1 MDKLKMH
8 TSNKADENFRKL
20 VAMFPNAVTETIN
33 ENGEVVRA
41 IDKDVLMQEISC
53 TVVDGNEERYQFT
66 WPDKKKSVLLA
77 NAPINKTLR
86 PVRED
91 ESVPTGA
98 DSEGKPYCSS
108 GSVNFDTTDNLYI
121 EGDNLEVLKLLQETY
136 LGKIKMIYID
146 PPYNTGND
154 FVYEDDFAQ
163 STDEYLAN
171 SGQYDE
177 DGNRMV
183 QNPESNGRFHTDWLN
198 MIYPRLRLAK
208 DLLSEQGVL
217 VISIDDNEIENMR
230 KCCDDIFGE
239 DNLVNCFIW
248 NCSTA
253 GGIRPKFASKTH
265 EYILVYAKNKNAMD
279 MIYAP
284 LSSDAIKMYTQK
296 DEKGL
301 YRDKDFVFK
310 NKSTNNNQKY
320 GIECP
325 DGEVVYPKDGYI
337 YRFIRPKFDEALQ
350 ENMVTFKKTN
360 TGPLVTA
367 DGKQAHWNIYIRKY
381 LGEAMGAPSTLI
393 PKEMM
398 SIYNVGTQC
407 VQDLFD
413 GVRVFENVK
422 PVDVITYLVNMLSS
436 TGDTILDFFSGSA
449 TTAHAVMQL
458 NAEDG
463 GHRKF
468 IMVQLPEKTDEKSE
482 AYKAGYKNICEIG
495 KERIRRAGKKMKENL
510 EQNGID
516 IQYLHKESKNAPLKN
531 ICGFNVPAIPARWG
545 SADETEENKAIAESL
560 DIGFRVLKCDTS
572 NMKEVYYN
580 PAEYEASL
588 FSSLEDN
595 IKEDRTPEDLLFQV
609 MLDLGVLL
617 SSKIEETTIAG
628 KKVFNVEDN
637 YLIACFD
644 SDVTEETI
652 KAIAKQKPY
661 YFVMR
666 DSSMANDS
674 VATNF
679 DQIFATYSPSTERR
693 VL

>member
-1 MDKLKMH
+1 MDKLRMQ
-8 TSNKADENFRKL
+8 TANKADENFRKL
-20 VAMFPNAVTETIN
+20 AAMFPNAVTETIN

-86 PVRED
+86 PCRE
-91 ESVPTGA
+91 ESV
-98 DSEGKPYCSS
+98 D
-108 GSVNFDTTDNLYI
+108 FDTTENLYI

-183 QNPESNGRFHTDWLN
+183 QNTESNGRFHTDWLN
-198 MIYPRLRLAK
+198 MIYPRLKLAK
-208 DLLSEQGVL
+208 DLLTDDGVIF
-217 VISIDDNEIENMR
+217 ISIDDNEQENLK
-230 KCCDDIFGE
+230 KCCDEVFGAQ
-239 DNLVNCFIW
+239 NFVAQLVWEKKKKGAFL
-248 NCSTA
+248 
-253 GGIRPKFASKTH
+253 SKNYINMK
-265 EYILVYAKNKNAMD
+265 EYILVYAKNNATF
-279 MIYAP
+279 A
-284 LSSDAIKMYTQK
+284 
-296 DEKGL
+296 GL
-301 YRDKDFVFK
+301 
-310 NKSTNNNQKY
+310 
-320 GIECP
+320 I
-325 DGEVVYPKDGYI
+325 GEVTSEEGTYPCI
-337 YRFIRPKFDEALQ
+337 
-350 ENMVTFKKTN
+350 KTTN
-360 TGPLVTA
+360 A
-367 DGKQAHWNIYIRKY
+367 R
-381 LGEAMGAPSTLI
+381 
-393 PKEMM
+393 
-398 SIYNVGTQC
+398 
-407 VQDLFD
+407 
-413 GVRVFENVK
+413 GVRVIKKGIPSKYKEKNYTIAANTRISSGNMELIYLD
-422 PVDVITYLVNMLSS
+422 DVIVQDGILKNDVRVDSNWIYGQEALNEYSKNGLLYITQDNYIRRIVNDERTKMLKDLLTRVGSDGRSLSTFEYDKNMNNGGWGTNEDANNELHKLLGQQYLFDFSKPSRLVAKLAQSVTAEEDM
-436 TGDTILDFFSGSA
+436 ILDFFSGSA

-458 NAEDG
+458 NAEGG

-468 IMVQLPEKTDEKSE
+468 IMIQLPEVTDEKSE
-482 AYKAGYKNICEIG
+482 AYKAGYKTICEIG
-495 KERIRRAGKKMKENL
+495 KERIRRAGKQIKE
-510 EQNGID
+510 D
-516 IQYLHKESKNAPLKN
+516 SPLTTQ
-531 ICGFNVPAIPARWG
+531 G
-545 SADETEENKAIAESL
+545 L

-666 DSSMANDS
+666 DSSMASDS

-679 DQIFATYSPSTERR
+679 DQIFATYSPDTVRK